1 MKFTSVLVAGLLL
14 STTVFADDDKS
25 KPEENPVETK
35 SEASVESSSVSTVT
49 VMVIGED
56 GKIVE
61 KSTTSKTSADGPQKL
76 HVQMIDGKKVIE
88 ITAPDG
94 TKRTINVGS
103 AVASDV
109 VGKVMS
115 WTFKAGKDE
124 ELGEV
129 KQIQEQIAKVLKD
142 LDVPV
147 TLDAQEI
154 ANQVKA
160 AIIQVRPVTDVAKEI
175 TGEVL
180 LEIGDSA
187 FIVDSGEADRD
198 DKDQKK
204 VRRPIEAR
212 RIIAAGGGMIEV
224 MKKLDEITKRLEKI
238 ESRLDSIDQE

>member
-1 MKFTSVLVAGLLL
+1 
-14 STTVFADDDKS
+14 
-25 KPEENPVETK
+25 
-35 SEASVESSSVSTVT
+35 
-49 VMVIGED
+49 
-56 GKIVE
+56 
-61 KSTTSKTSADGPQKL
+61 
-76 HVQMIDGKKVIE
+76 MIDGKKVIE

-187 FIVDSGEADRD
+187 FIVDSGEADGD
-198 DKDQKK
+198 EKDQKK